1 MRKAEVHVYLRQSV
15 LSQLV
20 SPEMVQDDD
29 DAVIGQDQ
37 HIATRQFGLILSASK
52 GNVIHIVRDL

>member
-20 SPEMVQDDD
+20 SLEMVQDDD
-29 DAVIGQDQ
+29 DAIIGEDQ
-37 HIATRQFGLILSASK
+37 RITTRQFGLILSASK
-52 GNVIHIVRDL
+52 GSVILIVCDL